1 MKTTSIFL
9 PLLMLLSLT
18 GCNQVES
25 TANGVSIVVSDT
37 GSGIPKEHLEKIFEP
52 FFSTKAPGEGT
63 GLGLFV
69 TREIVEKLGGTV
81 EVMSRIGQDTRFTVY
96 IPDQGRAENMGN
108 R

>member
-1 MKTTSIFL
+1 
-9 PLLMLLSLT
+9 T
-18 GCNQVES
+18 GV
-25 TANGVSIVVSDT
+25 
-37 GSGIPKEHLEKIFEP
+37 PKEHLEKIFEP

-81 EVMSRIGQDTRFTVY
+81 EVMSKIGQDTRFTVY